1 MKLRLQAARFN
12 TLSPNSHRAVR
23 KFATLISAGLL
34 VTSVS
39 ACSKEEKADDPVF
52 NPSSAPAQ
60 SSAQEVTSSESPENK
75 EPETLADLESTPEG
89 KLVSRFQETGDIQE
103 GDWCTPEV
111 MDAGGNRT
119 FLDLESGEIFDEQ
132 INEDALEEKCMVALT
147 LDKKEGIA
155 YIAAEAYR
163 AEAWTHT
170 SLDYI
175 HDLLKREYGDV
186 NVDKVIKKIEFTDKL
201 EGSDMAN
208 DRLHFAQMLYKQGM
222 HPDKF
227 DEVSGTDMTKFLK
240 PENISPNEYRDELEK
255 AEVDWDDFALYVLLK
270 IVDKSSSPWDNE
282 AIQEVEGEPKSSK
295 PDLLE
300 ALEVSGFSSSEAK
313 NAVERMQEIPMA
325 QGVDEETYDKLLPK
339 GWQNNEL

>member
-1 MKLRLQAARFN
+1 MKLRLQATRFY
-12 TLSPNSHRAVR
+12 TLSPNSRRAVR

-39 ACSKEEKADDPVF
+39 ACSKEEKADNPVF

-60 SSAQEVTSSESPENK
+60 SSAQEGTSSNSPQNK
-75 EPETLADLESTPEG
+75 EPKTLADLESTPEG
-89 KLVSRFQETGDIQE
+89 KLVSKFKETGDIQE

-119 FLDLESGEIFDEQ
+119 FLDLESGEVFDER
-132 INEDALEEKCMVALT
+132 ISEDALEEKCMVALT
-147 LDKKEGIA
+147 LNKEEGTA

-163 AEAWTHT
+163 AEAWTRA
-170 SLDYI
+170 SLDHI
-175 HDLLKREYGDV
+175 HDLLEKEYGDV
-186 NVDKVIKKIEFTDKL
+186 NIDEVIKKMEFTDKL
-201 EGSDMAN
+201 EGSKMAN
-208 DRLHFAQMLYKQGM
+208 DRLEFAQMLYAQGI

-227 DEVSGTDMTKFLK
+227 DDASNTDVALSFE

-282 AIQEVEGEPKSSK
+282 AIEKVEGEPKSSK
-295 PDLLE
+295 PDLLD
-300 ALEVSGFSSSEAK
+300 ALEVSGFSSSEAE

-325 QGVDEETYDKLLPK
+325 PRVDEETYDKLLPK
-339 GWQNNEL
+339 GWQTDEF